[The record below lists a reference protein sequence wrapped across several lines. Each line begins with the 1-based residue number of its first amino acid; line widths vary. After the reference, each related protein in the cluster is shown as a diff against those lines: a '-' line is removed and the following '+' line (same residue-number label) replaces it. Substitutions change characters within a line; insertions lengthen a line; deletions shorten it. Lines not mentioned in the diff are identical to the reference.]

1 MGGVG
6 RGRVIVPALSPPPLT
21 KPLKHTPRLGL
32 IVRMMILLMMIT
44 EDFILKS
51 LKNVPISLQK
61 PQMLMMTVTV
71 KVNKSL
77 VKIWLWSPKLK
88 TFILFRKGDFI
99 IMVENVN
106 VTAYDG
112 KNLKDLIQI
121 VFRKKEE
128 LDITLAKARWKPT
141 QIDLGGFR
149 NVSEMKKAGL
159 KLELVVTKAPSH
171 GAVDNS
177 QLKDCDVIEKVISII
192 LPK

>member
-1 MGGVG
+1 MG

-77 VKIWLWSPKLK
+77 VKIWL
-88 TFILFRKGDFI
+88 
-99 IMVENVN
+99 
-106 VTAYDG
+106 
-112 KNLKDLIQI
+112 
-121 VFRKKEE
+121 
-128 LDITLAKARWKPT
+128 
-141 QIDLGGFR
+141 
-149 NVSEMKKAGL
+149 
-159 KLELVVTKAPSH
+159 
-171 GAVDNS
+171 
-177 QLKDCDVIEKVISII
+177 
-192 LPK
+192 

>member
-77 VKIWLWSPKLK
+77 VKIWL
-88 TFILFRKGDFI
+88 
-99 IMVENVN
+99 
-106 VTAYDG
+106 
-112 KNLKDLIQI
+112 
-121 VFRKKEE
+121 
-128 LDITLAKARWKPT
+128 
-141 QIDLGGFR
+141 
-149 NVSEMKKAGL
+149 
-159 KLELVVTKAPSH
+159 
-171 GAVDNS
+171 
-177 QLKDCDVIEKVISII
+177 
-192 LPK
+192 